1 MRIVP
6 RGELDKHRLICVIEL
21 AFVCDVKTVPDG
33 GLLGVGFCAD
43 LQKKYRKAKCK
54 YEYYPNFSA
63 FRVHVI
69 LGVGRV
75 KFVDIDFALWQ
86 LFLILPK

>member
-1 MRIVP
+1 MRIVL

-33 GLLGVGFCAD
+33 GLLGVGFYTD

-54 YEYYPNFSA
+54 YKYYPDFSI

-69 LGVGRV
+69 LGVGWV
-75 KFVDIDFALWQ
+75 KFVDIDFALRQ
-86 LFLILPK
+86 LFF